1 MTMGIT
7 CIVTDAYVQFPQPS
21 FHGRQMVK
29 ILPQGYRFNGHLYPF
44 ASELKAGDLP
54 SFPSENN
61 FPGVIFPS
69 QEQICQLFAAI
80 EEERTYDRIL
90 AILTSSQLT
99 PVFTQVKEALQ
110 SFSGRVQIQLIDS
123 HSTSIGLGFLVQN
136 AVEAILKNSSFS
148 DVELLVRRLIPQ
160 IYAIVCTPCL
170 SYLYKAGFVDQ
181 SQALVGEMLGLQPLF
196 ALEEGHLTPLEKVRN
211 HRQVLDSF
219 QEFLD
224 EFENLQHIGLVQN
237 ITPNSQD
244 SRLLRE
250 HAQSNFPK
258 TPFTEHSINLAL
270 AALLG
275 PQTSGLFAVECQ
287 GRKNR

>member
-1 MTMGIT
+1 MGIT
-7 CIVTDAYVQFPQPS
+7 CIVTDSYVQFPQPS

-29 ILPQGYRFNGHLYPF
+29 ILPQGYTINGRIQPQ
-44 ASELKAGDLP
+44 AGDLKANDLP
-54 SFPSENN
+54 LFHSEKN
-61 FPGVIFPS
+61 FPHAIYPDAD
-69 QEQICQLFAAI
+69 QICQFFAAI
-80 EEERTYDRIL
+80 EEEKAFDRIL
-90 AILTSSQLT
+90 AILTSSQLS
-99 PVFTQVKEALQ
+99 PIFAQVKDALR
-110 SFSGRVQIQLIDS
+110 SFSGRVQIQVIDS
-123 HSTSIGLGFLVQN
+123 HSTSIGLGFLVQS
-136 AVEAILKNSSFS
+136 AVEAIVKNATFT
-148 DVELLVRRLIPQ
+148 DVELLVRRLISQ

-224 EFENLQHIGLVQN
+224 EFESLQHIGLVQN
-237 ITPNSQD
+237 ISPNSQD

-250 HAQSNFPK
+250 HAQANFPK

-275 PQTSGLFAVECQ
+275 PQTSCLFAVESQ

>member
-1 MTMGIT
+1 
-7 CIVTDAYVQFPQPS
+7 
-21 FHGRQMVK
+21 MVK
-29 ILPQGYRFNGHLYPF
+29 ILPQGYQLNGRVYLQT
-44 ASELKAGDLP
+44 SDLKAGDLQP
-54 SFPSENN
+54 YPTENN
-61 FPGVIFPS
+61 FPGVIFPTA
-69 QEQICQLFAAI
+69 EQICQFFAAI
-80 EEERTYDRIL
+80 EEEKAFDRIL
-90 AILTSSQLT
+90 AVLTSSQLS
-99 PVFTQVKEALQ
+99 PIFSLVKDALG

-136 AVEAILKNSSFS
+136 AVEAILKNGTFTE
-148 DVELLVRRLIPQ
+148 VELLVRRLISQ
-160 IYAIVCTPCL
+160 IYAIVCTPGL
-170 SYLYKAGFVDQ
+170 SYLHRAGFIDK

-224 EFENLQHIGLVQN
+224 EFECLQHIGLVQN
-237 ITPNSQD
+237 ISPNSQD

-250 HAQSNFPK
+250 HAQANFPK

-275 PQTSGLFAVECQ
+275 PQTSCLFAVELQ
-287 GRKNR
+287 GRKNH